1 VSLDLEAQTPSIE
14 WGDFGDR
21 RFTEPFFDDSV
32 ARWAAQNPPPRA
44 VRTDLDALAM
54 LDQAPSLDPNDM
66 IFHLSRSGSTLL
78 ARQFRHIPG
87 CVVVSEPEILND
99 LLLADAEMVD
109 EETHVELVRLLV
121 RALGRRR
128 LGDEEYY
135 VVKLSSWNILKFHL
149 FRRAFPSS
157 RAVWVQRTP
166 AEVIVSL
173 LARPPEW
180 LHTRDVDPALVG
192 SLFGIS
198 CDEVTSLQPAA
209 LCVRALSALLR
220 AAQTVTEDTLRTID
234 YTELP
239 DAAWKIAAPLFG
251 YPLGAA
257 EIKRMEAEARHYS
270 KDAARRLF
278 ERPAPDSISIPEPI
292 QRLAEGHLNPLY
304 RELSRRTSPSSIRR
318 TTKRRSSSSARSPGK
333 SRAQ

>member
-1 VSLDLEAQTPSIE
+1 MITINIAELAQWVPVSLDLEAQTPSIE

-54 LDQAPSLDPNDM
+54 LDQAPSLDPNGM

-135 VVKLSSWNILKFHL
+135 VVKLSSWNVHKFRL
-149 FRRAFPSS
+149 FRRAFPSA

-166 AEVIVSL
+166 AEVIASL
-173 LARPPEW
+173 LARPPVW
-180 LHTRDVDPALVG
+180 LGTRDVDPAL
-192 SLFGIS
+192 
-198 CDEVTSLQPAA
+198 T
-209 LCVRALSALLR
+209 
-220 AAQTVTEDTLRTID
+220 
-234 YTELP
+234 
-239 DAAWKIAAPLFG
+239 
-251 YPLGAA
+251 
-257 EIKRMEAEARHYS
+257 
-270 KDAARRLF
+270 
-278 ERPAPDSISIPEPI
+278 
-292 QRLAEGHLNPLY
+292 
-304 RELSRRTSPSSIRR
+304 
-318 TTKRRSSSSARSPGK
+318 RS
-333 SRAQ
+333 

>member
-1 VSLDLEAQTPSIE
+1 MTTINTAELAQWVPVSLDLKAQTPSIE

-54 LDQAPSLDPNDM
+54 LDQAPSLDPNGM

-78 ARQFRHIPG
+78 ARLFRQLPG

-99 LLLADAEMVD
+99 LLLADPEMVD

-128 LGDEEYY
+128 LGDEQYY
-135 VVKLSSWNILKFHL
+135 VVKLSSWNVLKFHL

-166 AEVIVSL
+166 AEIIVSL
-173 LARPPEW
+173 LARPPAW
-180 LHTRDVDPALVG
+180 LHARDVDPALAG

-198 CDEVTSLQPAA
+198 SDEVTSDRRRSA
-209 LCVRALSALLR
+209 RAL
-220 AAQTVTEDTLRTID
+220 
-234 YTELP
+234 
-239 DAAWKIAAPLFG
+239 F
-251 YPLGAA
+251 
-257 EIKRMEAEARHYS
+257 
-270 KDAARRLF
+270 
-278 ERPAPDSISIPEPI
+278 
-292 QRLAEGHLNPLY
+292 PLY
-304 RELSRRTSPSSIRR
+304 CEPRRPCPRTHCDPLIIQSCRTRHGRSR
-318 TTKRRSSSSARSPGK
+318 RRSSATRSAQRRSSRWKRKRATIPRTP
-333 SRAQ
+333 SRAYSSGRRRIADQSQNPSNASPRTI